1 MFKCSHPRLTS
12 NGRLIYKSSDSLSSL
27 SLKKVL
33 WEVDLRLC
41 HSYQDA
47 DQLQLPAE
55 FPIKLSWSSG
65 VSNVFRGE
73 AMPALKLKIDN
84 FLEIIAT
91 YIIIGIAGSNTNCE
105 LFYPVDYIGS
115 DRLPSFHLSLNGQWF
130 FSSLKFSLHNA
141 RLYK

>member
-12 NGRLIYKSSDSLSSL
+12 NGRLIYKSSDFLSSL

-84 FLEIIAT
+84 FL
-91 YIIIGIAGSNTNCE
+91 
-105 LFYPVDYIGS
+105 P
-115 DRLPSFHLSLNGQWF
+115 PKLSLALQALIPIVGFFIQWILLDLIGLQGAKNLNHF
-130 FSSLKFSLHNA
+130 TFLSMDNDLFL
-141 RLYK
+141 L